1 MLGRREIAA
10 PIVIYPP
17 RGIFSGLVQDRK
29 EVSNKAVAENPL
41 FESSAKQLEQLVFRQ
56 VERTRGQPAI
66 RPLGKP
72 YLDLSKLLDPQS
84 LDSAVVDL
92 RSGEF
97 PGVRRVSHLSHPHSL
112 TRSVQARVALRS
124 PGYRMPCRPAKTG

>member
-10 PIVIYPP
+10 SIVICPP
-17 RGIFSGLVQDRK
+17 RGIFSGFVQDRK
-29 EVSNKAVAENPL
+29 QISNKAVAENPL
-41 FESSAKQLEQLVFRQ
+41 FKSSAEKLEQLVLRK

-72 YLDLSKLLDPQS
+72 NLDLSKLLDPQS
-84 LDSAVVDL
+84 LDSTIVDL
-92 RSGEF
+92 RSGEL

-112 TRSVQARVALRS
+112 VRSVQARVAVRS
-124 PGYRMPCRPAKTG
+124 PGYRMS